1 MEAAATASR
10 CIFAQQLRPPE
21 RRGGGWTTWKMPT
34 FLVVGAGDDGG
45 LNNDKWGNE
54 KRRRRAGKL
63 ASETKRT
70 PAIQKQ
76 SQTTTVPLPRSI
88 AQCWLQGTDKEEV
101 HGGNEEER
109 KVRTVSSIAGS
120 DDGPSSGSFS

>member
-1 MEAAATASR
+1 
-10 CIFAQQLRPPE
+10 
-21 RRGGGWTTWKMPT
+21 MPT

-54 KRRRRAGKL
+54 KRRTRRRRRAGKL

-101 HGGNEEER
+101 AVVTKR
-109 KVRTVSSIAGS
+109 KGRSVQ
-120 DDGPSSGSFS
+120 

>member
-1 MEAAATASR
+1 MPRGKEERMEAASTASR

-34 FLVVGAGDDGG
+34 FLVVGAGDDDG

-54 KRRRRAGKL
+54 KRRTRRRRRAGKL

-76 SQTTTVPLPRSI
+76 SQTTTVPLARSI

-101 HGGNEEER
+101 HGGGNEEEGKR
-109 KVRTVSSIAGS
+109 SVQ
-120 DDGPSSGSFS
+120 